1 MIGSY
6 VKQINDLLNKIQE
19 EDNENIETIIGY
31 ATSTEQNVGSRLCR
45 YGELYKL
52 VFYSTSYEEV
62 IQKLENLY
70 KLAKYEG
77 YEEDIK
83 LIQDKFIKGIK
94 EGMNFEL
101 NAKMDVLDTLKYE
114 YIFDII
120 LGCL

>member
-1 MIGSY
+1 MIDKY
-6 VKQINDLLNKIQE
+6 IKQINDLLNKIQE

-83 LIQDKFIKGIK
+83 AIQDKFIKGIK
-94 EGMNFEL
+94 EGKKFDL
-101 NAKMDVLDTLKYE
+101 SIKMDVLDTLEHE
-114 YIFDII
+114 YIFYTI
-120 LGCL
+120 LNCL